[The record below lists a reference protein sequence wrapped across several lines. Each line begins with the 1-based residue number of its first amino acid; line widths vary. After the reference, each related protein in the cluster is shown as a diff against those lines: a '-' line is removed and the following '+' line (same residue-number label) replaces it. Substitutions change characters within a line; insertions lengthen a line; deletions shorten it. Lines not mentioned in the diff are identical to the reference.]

1 MSSAPFADE
10 LLATVQASPAAVG
23 AHDKDTWVGLFAT
36 YGQVNDPVGSRPHIG
51 ESAIGKFY
59 DTFIAPNTIV
69 FDVENDVVAG
79 MSVLRDLTIHTTM
92 STGVTVHIPMHLRYD
107 VVEDGPASS
116 LKIDRLFAY
125 WELRAM
131 ISQLLGSGGDGLLA
145 SAKLGPQL
153 LKNQGLNGVL
163 GFMRG
168 LKGVHAAGK
177 QRVQEL
183 TAALAARDIPTVTT
197 VLAREAA
204 LSLDGVSEA
213 SLAEFASAAS
223 SLTVDK
229 LLAAG
234 PSVSATVHLGNR
246 RGIGLFEFSDNS
258 AAPGTLASVRLYF

>member
-51 ESAIGKFY
+51 EASISKFY

-92 STGVTVHIPMHLRYD
+92 STGVTMHIPMHLRYD

-131 ISQLLGSGGDGLLA
+131 IGQLLGAGGDGLLA

-183 TAALAARDIPTVTT
+183 TAALAARHIPTVTT
-197 VLAREAA
+197 LLAPDAV
-204 LSLDGVSEA
+204 LSLDGVNEA
-213 SLAEFASAAS
+213 SVTEFASATD

-234 PSVSATVHLGNR
+234 SSVSATVRLGDR
-246 RGIGLFEFSDNS
+246 RGVGLFEFSDNS
-258 AAPGTLASVRLYF
+258 AAPGTLASVQLYF

>member
-51 ESAIGKFY
+51 EAAIGKFY

-69 FDVENDVVAG
+69 FEVENDVVAG

-92 STGVTVHIPMHLRYD
+92 STGVTMHIPMHLRYD

-131 ISQLLGSGGDGLLA
+131 IGQLLGAGGDGLLA

-168 LKGVHAAGK
+168 LKGVHDTGK

-183 TAALAARDIPTVTT
+183 AAALGARDVSTVTT
-197 VLAREAA
+197 LLSPDAV
-204 LSLDGVSEA
+204 LSLDGVCES
-213 SLAEFASAAS
+213 SLAEFVSGAS
-223 SLTVDK
+223 SLGVNK

-234 PSVSATVHLGNR
+234 SSVSATISLDGR
-246 RGIGLFEFSDNS
+246 RGVGLFEFSDNS
-258 AAPGTLASVRLYF
+258 AAPGTLASAQLYF

>member
-92 STGVTVHIPMHLRYD
+92 STGVTMHIPMHLRYD

-197 VLAREAA
+197 VLAP
-204 LSLDGVSEA
+204 EA

>member
-51 ESAIGKFY
+51 EAAISKFY

-69 FDVENDVVAG
+69 FEVENDVVAG

-92 STGVTVHIPMHLRYD
+92 STGVTMHIPMHLRYD
-107 VVEDGPASS
+107 LVEDGPASS

-131 ISQLLGSGGDGLLA
+131 IGQLLGAGGDGLLA

-168 LKGVHAAGK
+168 LKGVHATGK
-177 QRVQEL
+177 QRVEEL
-183 TAALAARDIPTVTT
+183 AAALTARDIQTVTT
-197 VLAREAA
+197 LLSPEAT
-204 LSLDGVSEA
+204 LSLDGVAEA
-213 SLAEFASAAS
+213 SLTEFASATG
-223 SLTVDK
+223 SLAVDK

-234 PSVSATVHLGNR
+234 SSVSATVRLGDR
-246 RGIGLFEFSDNS
+246 RGVGLFEFSDNS

>member
-1 MSSAPFADE
+1 MSSTPFADE

-23 AHDKDTWVGLFAT
+23 AHDKDAWVGLFAT

-51 ESAIGKFY
+51 EAAISKFY

-69 FDVENDVVAG
+69 FEVEHDVVAG

-92 STGVTVHIPMHLRYD
+92 STGVTLQIPMHLRYE

-125 WELRAM
+125 WELRTM
-131 ISQLLGSGGDGLLA
+131 IGQLLGAGGDGLLA
-145 SAKLGPQL
+145 STKLGPQL
-153 LKNQGLNGVL
+153 LKNQGFNGVL

-168 LKGVHAAGK
+168 LKGVGATGK
-177 QRVQEL
+177 QRVEEL
-183 TAALAARDIPTVTT
+183 TAALGARDVPTVTT
-197 VLAREAA
+197 LLAQDCA

-213 SLAEFASAAS
+213 SLGEFGAAAS

-234 PSVSATVHLGNR
+234 SSVSATVRLGDR
-246 RGIGLFEFSDNS
+246 RGVGVFEFSDNS
-258 AAPGTLASVRLYF
+258 AAPGTLSSVRLYF